1 MIAKEKRM
9 NRSIL
14 EISLMLVRNNPSAY
28 GGTRSQLKEEF
39 KELTNYYYDESL
51 DIYQIYD
58 DAYLLACYRL
68 GFNKVLDNIKFNKD
82 FYSIGRLVND
92 FYIPI
97 NSFDDKLDHHS
108 RSKCATSYL
117 LGYANAIKVN
127 EL

>member
-1 MIAKEKRM
+1 M

-14 EISLMLVRNNPSAY
+14 EISLMLIRNNASAY

-39 KELTNYYYDESL
+39 KELTNHYYDESL
-51 DIYQIYD
+51 DIYHIKD
-58 DAYLLACYRL
+58 DAYLSDCYRL
-68 GFNKVLDNIKFNKD
+68 GFDKVLNNIKFNKD
-82 FYSIGRLVND
+82 FYSIGRLVSD

-97 NSFDDKLDHHS
+97 NSFDINLDHHS
-108 RSKCATSYL
+108 RSKCATAYL

>member
-1 MIAKEKRM
+1 M

-28 GGTRSQLKEEF
+28 GGTRTQLKEEF
-39 KELTNYYYDESL
+39 KDLTNHYYDDSL
-51 DIYQIYD
+51 DIYHIND
-58 DAYLLACYRL
+58 DSYLLACYKL
-68 GFNKVLDNIKFNKD
+68 GFDKVLNNIKFNKN
-82 FYSIGRLVND
+82 FYSIGRLVSD

-108 RSKCATSYL
+108 RSKCATAYL